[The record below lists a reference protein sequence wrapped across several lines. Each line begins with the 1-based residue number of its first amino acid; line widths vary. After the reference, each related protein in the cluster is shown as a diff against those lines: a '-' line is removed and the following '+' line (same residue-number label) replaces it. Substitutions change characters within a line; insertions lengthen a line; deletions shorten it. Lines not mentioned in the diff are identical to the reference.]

1 MAAAELFMNRSTE
14 QIKKICSETLEG
26 HQRAIMG
33 TMTVEDIYKNR
44 AAFSEQVLQVCSQT
58 SVFTL
63 IRSTQFRH
71 ELTKLAFLS
80 TFVHTHTTD

>member
-14 QIKKICSETLEG
+14 QIKSICSETLEG

-44 AAFSEQVLQVCSQT
+44 AAFSEQVLQVSG
-58 SVFTL
+58 VN
-63 IRSTQFRH
+63 
-71 ELTKLAFLS
+71 
-80 TFVHTHTTD
+80 

>member
-44 AAFSEQVLQVCSQT
+44 AAFSEQVLQVRLQT

-63 IRSTQFRH
+63 ITSTRLPGPCLKIDIAH
-71 ELTKLAFLS
+71 S
-80 TFVHTHTTD
+80 